1 MMKVPALAWTI
12 AGFVIWSVAFVTI
25 YGLHG
30 IGCAY
35 GWDAVTVGPTNLQRL
50 VQVFLWLAFL
60 PPLLALALW
69 LRRLREQ
76 FAGDASRRWLTLVGE
91 TLAWSGL
98 AATIITF
105 APTATTSVCI

>member
-1 MMKVPALAWTI
+1 MKVLALAWAI

-35 GWDAVTVGPTNLQRL
+35 GWDMVTVGPTNLQRL
-50 VQVFLWLAFL
+50 VQVCLWLVFL
-60 PPLLALALW
+60 LPLLALALW
-69 LRRLREQ
+69 FRQRRQRSV
-76 FAGDASRRWLTLVGE
+76 GDASRRWMVLLGE
-91 TLAWSGL
+91 TIAWAGL

-105 APTATTSVCI
+105 ASTVTASVCI